1 MSLLKQYALSLSLA
15 PSLIAAANTCQ
26 RQLTEG
32 LYWAHNAESTCSHA
46 VLHAGKHGKRSCR
59 GNCLLYGANQ
69 KADKAQAGSRLRSV
83 NLKSISKALY
93 L

>member
-15 PSLIAAANTCQ
+15 PSLIAAAVRDSLLEDCIGFTMQ
-26 RQLTEG
+26 RV
-32 LYWAHNAESTCSHA
+32 HA

-59 GNCLLYGANQ
+59 GSCLLYGANQ

-83 NLKSISKALY
+83 NLKSISKTLY